1 MDIQVVAVSMD
12 NYENTIQRLQQ
23 SELRELKCNN
33 REISGKIDL
42 SEDAVLQITSSY
54 TNGWKAYVD
63 GERVDTINVNTA
75 FIGIPVKA
83 GQHEIYLK
91 YETPYFK
98 VGMVLTIIG
107 LVAFIVVAVLEKR
120 RVKK

>member
-1 MDIQVVAVSMD
+1 MD

-83 GQHEIYLK
+83 GQHEIYLT
-91 YETPYFK
+91 YEVPYLK
-98 VGMVLTIIG
+98 LGIICTSIG
-107 LVAFIVVAVLEKR
+107 VVTFIVVAVLEKR
-120 RVKK
+120 TIKNN